1 MSIDNMNVQF
11 IPETL
16 VVPHLSWVR
25 KFPRGF
31 APTDGMIYFG
41 GVVSHGSTLPPNG
54 WLLFRIV
61 ALARDGGLQSPW
73 LVWNDLGD

>member
-1 MSIDNMNVQF
+1 MSIDYMNVQF

-41 GVVSHGSTLPPNG
+41 G
-54 WLLFRIV
+54 WLRMARPCPLMAGYCS
-61 ALARDGGLQSPW
+61 AL
-73 LVWNDLGD
+73 